1 MVKSTYKNDECIFLL
16 KDLSAVMAS
25 TSLEEKEAQIRNG
38 ANYSEFITDE
48 KPVSDEINA
57 IFEKLLDE
65 KKLELAT
72 YIANVSEAILA
83 KQPNPVL
90 VSLARAGSPI
100 GILIRRYIQFAHNMT
115 VPHYSISIIRDR
127 GIDENALNYIIK
139 ETGSTNLVFVDGWT
153 GKGSITHELQKAVK
167 DFYEHTGI
175 QLDATLAVLADPAH
189 RSEIS
194 GTKKDIC
201 IPNACLNS
209 TVSGLVSRTI
219 LNRDYLSDTDFHG
232 AKFFGHL
239 QNQDYS
245 NYFLDK
251 ISEQFVNVTP
261 SAIDASIDYAYV
273 ENCLD
278 KVFADFKLV
287 DRNKI
292 KLSIG
297 ESSRALLRRT
307 PVVMLIKNKN
317 NPDLAFLLKLAE
329 EKGVEVKEYDT
340 FDYECI
346 TILR

>member
-1 MVKSTYKNDECIFLL
+1 MIKSTYKNDECVFLL
-16 KDLSAVMAS
+16 KDLSEVMSS
-25 TSLEEKEAQIRNG
+25 TSLEEKEAQIRMG

-48 KPVSDEINA
+48 VPVSDEINK
-57 IFEKLLDE
+57 IFERLLED
-65 KKLELAT
+65 KKLELAG
-72 YIANVSEAILA
+72 YIANVSEAILE
-83 KQPNPVL
+83 KNPNPVL

-100 GILIRRYIQFAHNMT
+100 GVLIRRYIQFAHNMT

-127 GIDENALNYIIK
+127 GIDENALNHIIK
-139 ETGSTNLVFVDGWT
+139 ETGSTALVFVDGWT
-153 GKGSITHELQKAVK
+153 GKGSITHELQKAVEKYYK
-167 DFYEHTGI
+167 DYGI

-189 RSEIS
+189 RSAVS

-219 LNRDYLSDTDFHG
+219 LNKTYLSDTDFHG
-232 AKFFGHL
+232 AKFFAHL
-239 QNQDYS
+239 QHQDYS

-251 ISEQFVNVTP
+251 ISEQFVNVVPEKVDSTV
-261 SAIDASIDYAYV
+261 DYDYV
-273 ENCLD
+273 ESCLD
-278 KVFADFKLV
+278 KVFADFNLV

-307 PVVMLIKNKN
+307 PVVMLVKNKN
-317 NPDLAFLLKLAE
+317 NPDLEFLLALAA